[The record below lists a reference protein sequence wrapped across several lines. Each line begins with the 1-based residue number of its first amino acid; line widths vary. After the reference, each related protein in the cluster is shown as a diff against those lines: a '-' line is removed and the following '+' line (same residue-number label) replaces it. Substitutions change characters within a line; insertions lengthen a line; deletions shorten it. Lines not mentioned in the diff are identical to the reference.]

1 MEDNYDISNLKEK
14 KKINSRTKGS
24 TFERQICKMFNKRF
38 NTSEF
43 CRSPG
48 SGAFATTHSLP
59 EHLKIYGDIITPEK
73 FKYCIECKKG
83 YNNQN
88 LYSLYNYSSDIW
100 GFINQCEKDSRKCY
114 KIPMV
119 IFKQD
124 RQPTLAIIPDHVQ
137 FGDQYKSI
145 QISKKKDGFI
155 IKYNIYLFESILES
169 YDSLWME

>member
-88 LYSLYNYSSDIW
+88 LYSLYNYSSEFW
-100 GFINQCEKDSRKCY
+100 GFVNQCEKDSKKCY

-124 RQPTLAIIPDHVQ
+124 RQPTLAIVPDHVQ
-137 FGDQYKSI
+137 FGDQYRCI
-145 QISKKKDGFI
+145 QISKKLDGFI
-155 IKYNIYLFESILES
+155 IRYNIYLFESILES
-169 YDSLWME
+169 YDALWME